1 MEGSCRAAFD
11 RVPKEERAADEKD
24 EERRRQSPGR
34 RRLAGG
40 VRADLTSRRKDGL
53 MDDPPR
59 LRVLGGQA
67 DEEVEQLHPEVSEF
81 VRWFTSW
88 WLTRGL
94 ELVADE
100 EAKERRA
107 A

>member
-1 MEGSCRAAFD
+1 MVAMS
-11 RVPKEERAADEKD
+11 
-24 EERRRQSPGR
+24 
-34 RRLAGG
+34 
-40 VRADLTSRRKDGL
+40 LTSDEAHLKDPGSDRLRKDGV

-59 LRVLGGQA
+59 LRVVGGEA
-67 DEEVEQLHPEVSEF
+67 NAEDEQLHPEVAEV

-94 ELVADE
+94 KLVAE
-100 EAKERRA
+100 EEPEERRA

>member
-1 MEGSCRAAFD
+1 
-11 RVPKEERAADEKD
+11 
-24 EERRRQSPGR
+24 
-34 RRLAGG
+34 
-40 VRADLTSRRKDGL
+40 

-59 LRVLGGQA
+59 FRVVGGEGDA
-67 DEEVEQLHPEVSEF
+67 EGERLHPEIAEF

-94 ELVADE
+94 ELLAE
-100 EAKERRA
+100 EEPEERRA